1 MVNQRHSYRQ
11 PVPRVRENDWVEGV
25 LVEHGAAPY
34 DFDSHNAP
42 SYFVRLRLSET
53 ERAAGRRIQDAD
65 QSTRPIDGRE
75 PERPE
80 RSDDDGMR
88 VWWGKDLYRAIHYSQ
103 SHVRVGDR
111 VAVRVVRH
119 DPAGQVEDPN
129 SPTGKRD
136 AFKKRFEV
144 EKPQFIRR
152 RVEFARE
159 VNESYQGARRSGAD
173 GPEALALYLIH
184 EGARRLAEAKFP
196 DRADQQRFVERVRNF
211 FDVSPEREAVIARAA
226 EKLRLKERP
235 APAASTATVDP
246 VVPERSG
253 RAPRI
258 PE

>member
-1 MVNQRHSYRQ
+1 MASSRNPSRRA
-11 PVPRVRENDWVEGV
+11 VPRVRENDWVEGV

-34 DFDSHNAP
+34 DFDSDNAP
-42 SYFVRLRLSET
+42 SYFVRLRLSES
-53 ERAAGRRIQDAD
+53 ERTARRQIQDAD
-65 QSTRPIDGRE
+65 QSARPIDGRA
-75 PERPE
+75 PERQE
-80 RSDDDGMR
+80 NSDDDGTR
-88 VWWGKDLYRAIHYSQ
+88 VLWGKDLHRAINYSK

-119 DPAGQVEDPN
+119 DPAGQVNDPN

-144 EKPQFIRR
+144 EKPQFIKR

-159 VNESYQGARRSGAD
+159 VNETYQGARRSGAD

-184 EGARRLAEAKFP
+184 EGARRFAEARFP
-196 DRADQQRFVERVRNF
+196 SAADQQRFLDRVRNF
-211 FDVSPEREAVIARAA
+211 FDVSPDREAVIARAA
-226 EKLRLKERP
+226 EKLRLKERS
-235 APAASTATVDP
+235 APAASTPSEDP
-246 VVPERSG
+246 SAAAGTR